1 MSAPVDLKREILSL
15 SAPGKV
21 SGVSKVSK
29 VSKVTDVSQQGAQSK
44 QGYAAVSESKQN
56 GKQEVSRNL
65 AMEIRSW
72 LTESPGRFHVAD
84 IDREFNLRTRT
95 EKNNRSKII
104 NGMLHANIIE
114 RITSVKG
121 CYQVIDSKLECIDFL
136 KVDNNRYNVWL
147 PFGLHNLVQIL
158 PRNIIV
164 IAGEQNSGK
173 TALLLNVV
181 RNNMAD
187 KKICYFT
194 SEMGAAELQGRLLK
208 WEGIRLCDW
217 DFRAYERS
225 DNFHQV
231 IQADGLNIIDFL
243 EVHEEFY
250 KIGAHLRNIYDKLST
265 GVCIVA
271 IQKNRGCEFGLG
283 GARGL
288 EKPRLY
294 VTLSGNAPNP
304 NIARIEKAKNYAGQ
318 NPNGKQV
325 AFRIFDGWRI
335 EECSVWHYGARQ
347 PREARV

>member
-1 MSAPVDLKREILSL
+1 MSAPVDLKRQILSQAAAGRAGAA
-15 SAPGKV
+15 SEISEV
-21 SGVSKVSK
+21 SE
-29 VSKVTDVSQQGAQSK
+29 SK
-44 QGYAAVSESKQN
+44 QGKLSKQEYAAVSEGKQT

-65 AMEIRSW
+65 ALEIHTW
-72 LTESPGRFHVAD
+72 LEDSPGRFHVAD
-84 IDREFNLRTRT
+84 IDREFNLRTRA

-104 NGMLHANIIE
+104 NGMLRANIIE

-121 CYQVIDSKLECIDFL
+121 YYQVIDSKLETIDFL
-136 KVDNNRYNVWL
+136 KVENNQYNIWL
-147 PFGLHNLVQIL
+147 PFELHNLVRIL
-158 PRNIIV
+158 PKNIIV
-164 IAGEQNSGK
+164 IAGEQNVGK

-187 KKICYFT
+187 KEICYFT

-208 WEGIRLCDW
+208 WEGIRLRDW

-231 IQADGLNIIDFL
+231 IRADGLNIIDFL
-243 EVHEEFY
+243 EVHDEFY
-250 KIGAHLRNIYDKLST
+250 KIGAYLRGIYDKLST

-294 VTLSGNAPNP
+294 ITLSANAPNP
-304 NIARIEKAKNYAGQ
+304 NIARIEKAKNYVDQ

-325 AFRIFDGWRI
+325 AFRIHDGWRI
-335 EECSVWHYGARQ
+335 EQCSVWHYGAIKKRM
-347 PREARV
+347 